1 MTAEDDRVWAVVP
14 AAGVGARMGAEV
26 PKQYLPLLGRP
37 LIEHTLERLLS
48 HPRIAGVVVAVAAG
62 DGRWRALGLAGQ
74 PGVTTVTGGAERC
87 HSVLNALAWLLGQG
101 RGGAWVLV
109 HDAARPC
116 LSHGEIDR
124 LLETLADDPV
134 GGLLGLPVRDTMK
147 RAGAQDRVAGTVP
160 REGLWHALTPQ
171 MFRTGALHAALGSAL
186 ARGELVTDESSAMEL
201 AGHAPRLVPGRPENI
216 KVTRPED
223 LALAELYLRQ
233 QGGSTG

>member
-1 MTAEDDRVWAVVP
+1 MTVEDDRVWAVVP

-37 LIEHTLERLLS
+37 LIEHTLERLLG

-62 DGRWRALGLAGQ
+62 DERWRALGLAGRS
-74 PGVTTVTGGAERC
+74 GVATVTGGAERC
-87 HSVLNALAWLLGQG
+87 HSVLNALDWLLG
-101 RGGAWVLV
+101 RGHSGAWVLV

-124 LLETLADDPV
+124 LLEALADDPI

-147 RAGAQDRVAGTVP
+147 RAGARDRVAATVP

-171 MFRTGALHAALGSAL
+171 MFRTGALRAALAAALG
-186 ARGELVTDESSAMEL
+186 RGELVTDESSAMEL

-233 QGGSTG
+233 QGGTTG